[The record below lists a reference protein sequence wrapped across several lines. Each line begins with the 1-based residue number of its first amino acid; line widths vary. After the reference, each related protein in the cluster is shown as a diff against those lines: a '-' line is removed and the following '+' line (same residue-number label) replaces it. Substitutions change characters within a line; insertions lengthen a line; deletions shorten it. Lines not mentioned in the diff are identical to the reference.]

1 MFFIRLLGFN
11 PISFAIRISSFP
23 SLHFFFA
30 SSHSSCLYAI
40 FYLSPKNFSS
50 HNLMKSPTS
59 ASSRLFLHFF
69 LSCPASKSMFSV
81 RDFQLRIGQVQ
92 DFFRYMDIIVIPAQN
107 LFRLV
112 KPVQQSCIFHIAFIL
127 LSEKKTA
134 RAVRLRHSFSLFELQ
149 FWEQSYDNFIGRG
162 LLCIS
167 IARKVGTGSSS
178 LSPQKH
184 LSFSLLI
191 IYHCGRQLSTAY
203 LRKCNE
209 FSTVWL
215 PILLFCRIVG
225 V

>member
-1 MFFIRLLGFN
+1 
-11 PISFAIRISSFP
+11 
-23 SLHFFFA
+23 
-30 SSHSSCLYAI
+30 
-40 FYLSPKNFSS
+40 
-50 HNLMKSPTS
+50 MKSPTS

-112 KPVQQSCIFHIAFIL
+112 KPVQQSRIFHIAFIL

-149 FWEQSYDNFIGRG
+149 FWEQSYDNSIGRG

-225 V
+225 VKQDVAFIYVKPRRSAALSVCNDAVSVWSTPSLSCRQAPPSCLP